1 MLQANK
7 KYLTAFGALAK
18 GAVESALTAP
28 APAFSHVV
36 DPALLPD

>member
-1 MLQANK
+1 MLQTNK

-18 GAVESALTAP
+18 GAINRAGSGV
-28 APAFSHVV
+28 SHVV